1 MKRRQFLKGLSAVSL
16 TAALAPT
23 HSFGLGK
30 SQLMKTISGS
40 NELLPVIGVGTWITF
55 DVGDNS
61 AAMDTRTGVLQE
73 FFDMGGKMVDSS
85 PMYGRSQTV
94 IGRCLERIDND
105 AGLFSATKIW
115 TPGRDRGVHQI
126 NASEKLWGIDRFDL
140 MQIHNMVDWRVHLET
155 LQDWKAKGKIR
166 HIGITTSHGR
176 RHRAMKDVIESQDA
190 FDFVQFT
197 YNILDREAEHHL
209 LPLAQEHG
217 KSVIINRPF
226 QAGGLFHRFANKP
239 LPDWAAEIGCEN
251 WAQFFLKFVVSHP
264 AVTCAIPA
272 TSRVDH
278 MRENMGAC
286 YGSLPDADLRARM
299 IAYVESL

>member
-126 NASEKLWGIDRFDL
+126 NASEKLWGIDRFD
-140 MQIHNMVDWRVHLET
+140 
-155 LQDWKAKGKIR
+155 
-166 HIGITTSHGR
+166 
-176 RHRAMKDVIESQDA
+176 
-190 FDFVQFT
+190 
-197 YNILDREAEHHL
+197 
-209 LPLAQEHG
+209 
-217 KSVIINRPF
+217 
-226 QAGGLFHRFANKP
+226 
-239 LPDWAAEIGCEN
+239 
-251 WAQFFLKFVVSHP
+251 
-264 AVTCAIPA
+264 
-272 TSRVDH
+272 
-278 MRENMGAC
+278 
-286 YGSLPDADLRARM
+286 
-299 IAYVESL
+299 